1 MKIFIDL
8 LDDEFRE
15 IFPAALFE
23 FKRKCEDYLIPKNI
37 DRQHLAGL
45 ISAAYVNIAVN
56 EVHQLAQRIA
66 CFEYNDEDIE
76 DGFLQSKMGRFS
88 LELKTDEVID
98 KVGKAFDEMK
108 DIEMMIKMSGP
119 EAGPLKEAWEHL
131 NRDEFK
137 EMYMGEFTTMLRHL
151 EAQVWE
157 HIVSRLKE
165 ILIVVEPMQPLT
177 ISKF

>member
-1 MKIFIDL
+1 
-8 LDDEFRE
+8 
-15 IFPAALFE
+15 
-23 FKRKCEDYLIPKNI
+23 
-37 DRQHLAGL
+37 
-45 ISAAYVNIAVN
+45 
-56 EVHQLAQRIA
+56 
-66 CFEYNDEDIE
+66 
-76 DGFLQSKMGRFS
+76 SKMGRFS

-137 EMYMGEFTTMLRHL
+137 EMYMEEFTTMLRHL

-165 ILIVVEPMQPLT
+165 ILIVVEPMQP
-177 ISKF
+177 IAIGNF